1 LGVTVKWAV
10 IQDFDFAEYFPPL
23 QRIRWELKRAILD
36 KLGIEAAI
44 RGEIDVFEEDT
55 VLGGADGGAGLGE
68 VDGEVVEILRF
79 AQDDMAGP
87 AQDDRV
93 GSAEEGGIE
102 AKENKY

>member
-1 LGVTVKWAV
+1 MGRHPGLR
-10 IQDFDFAEYFPPL
+10 L
-23 QRIRWELKRAILD
+23 CRILSTPEAELKRAILD

-44 RGEIDVFEEDT
+44 CGEIDVFEKDT

-79 AQDDMAGP
+79 AQDD
-87 AQDDRV
+87 RV
-93 GSAEEGGIE
+93 GSTKEGGIE